1 MPGYFL
7 IDEMK
12 KRKKKT
18 SRFRQFVR
26 SILIAIAIIYG
37 VGLIIYTI
45 NNNNMNLSDKYI
57 GVDTLKKIKI
67 EKKNESL
74 KNKLKEELEKIKNSD
89 IKKSG
94 SDK

>member
-1 MPGYFL
+1 
-7 IDEMK
+7 MK
-12 KRKKKT
+12 KREKKT

-74 KNKLKEELEKIKNSD
+74 KNKLKEELEKVKNSG

-94 SDK
+94 SNK

>member
-1 MPGYFL
+1 
-7 IDEMK
+7 MK
-12 KRKKKT
+12 KREEKT

-45 NNNNMNLSDKYI
+45 NNNNINLSDKYI

-94 SDK
+94 SNK

>member
-1 MPGYFL
+1 
-7 IDEMK
+7 MK
-12 KRKKKT
+12 KRGKKT

-94 SDK
+94 SNK

>member
-1 MPGYFL
+1 
-7 IDEMK
+7 MK
-12 KRKKKT
+12 KREKKT

-67 EKKNESL
+67 DKKNESL

-94 SDK
+94 SNK

>member
-1 MPGYFL
+1 
-7 IDEMK
+7 MK
-12 KRKKKT
+12 KRGKKT

-57 GVDTLKKIKI
+57 GVDTLKKN
-67 EKKNESL
+67 KKR
-74 KNKLKEELEKIKNSD
+74 
-89 IKKSG
+89 KK
-94 SDK
+94 KWIFKK

>member
-1 MPGYFL
+1 
-7 IDEMK
+7 MK
-12 KRKKKT
+12 KREKKT

-74 KNKLKEELEKIKNSD
+74 KNKLKEKIEKIKNSG

-94 SDK
+94 SNK

>member
-1 MPGYFL
+1 
-7 IDEMK
+7 MK
-12 KRKKKT
+12 KRGKKT

-57 GVDTLKKIKI
+57 GVDTLKKIKK

-94 SDK
+94 SNK

>member
-94 SDK
+94 SNK

>member
-1 MPGYFL
+1 
-7 IDEMK
+7 MK
-12 KRKKKT
+12 KREEKT

-94 SDK
+94 SNK

>member
-1 MPGYFL
+1 M
-7 IDEMK
+7 MK
-12 KRKKKT
+12 KREKKT

-67 EKKNESL
+67 DKKNESL

-94 SDK
+94 SNK

>member
-1 MPGYFL
+1 
-7 IDEMK
+7 MK
-12 KRKKKT
+12 

-45 NNNNMNLSDKYI
+45 NKNTDLSNRDI
-57 GVDTLKKIKI
+57 IKK
-67 EKKNESL
+67 ENTGSL
-74 KNKLKEELEKIKNSD
+74 KNKLKKELEKIKNSD

-94 SDK
+94 SNK

>member
-1 MPGYFL
+1 
-7 IDEMK
+7 MK
-12 KRKKKT
+12 KREEKT

-57 GVDTLKKIKI
+57 GVDTLKKIKK
-67 EKKNESL
+67 EKKNKYL

-94 SDK
+94 SNK

>member
-1 MPGYFL
+1 
-7 IDEMK
+7 MK
-12 KRKKKT
+12 KRGKNT

-57 GVDTLKKIKI
+57 GVDTLKKIKK

-74 KNKLKEELEKIKNSD
+74 KNKLKEELEKVKNSG

-94 SDK
+94 SNK

>member
-1 MPGYFL
+1 MVL
-7 IDEMK
+7 MK
-12 KRKKKT
+12 KREKKT
-18 SRFRQFVR
+18 SGFRKFVR

-94 SDK
+94 SNK

>member
-1 MPGYFL
+1 
-7 IDEMK
+7 MK
-12 KRKKKT
+12 KKGKKT
-18 SRFRQFVR
+18 NRFRQFVR

-67 EKKNESL
+67 DKKNESL

-94 SDK
+94 SNK

>member
-1 MPGYFL
+1 
-7 IDEMK
+7 MK
-12 KRKKKT
+12 KKGKKT
-18 SRFRQFVR
+18 NRFRQFVR

-45 NNNNMNLSDKYI
+45 NNNMNLSDKYI

-67 EKKNESL
+67 DKKNESL
-74 KNKLKEELEKIKNSD
+74 KNKLKEELEKVKNSG

-94 SDK
+94 SNK

>member
-1 MPGYFL
+1 
-7 IDEMK
+7 MK
-12 KRKKKT
+12 KREKKT
-18 SRFRQFVR
+18 SGFRKFVR

-57 GVDTLKKIKI
+57 GVDTLKKNKI

-74 KNKLKEELEKIKNSD
+74 KNKLKEKIEKIKNSG

-94 SDK
+94 SNK

>member
-1 MPGYFL
+1 
-7 IDEMK
+7 MK
-12 KRKKKT
+12 KRGKKT

-45 NNNNMNLSDKYI
+45 NNNNINLSDKYI

-94 SDK
+94 SNK

>member
-1 MPGYFL
+1 
-7 IDEMK
+7 MK
-12 KRKKKT
+12 KRGKKT

-57 GVDTLKKIKI
+57 GVDTLKKIKK

-74 KNKLKEELEKIKNSD
+74 KNKLKEKIEKIKNSG

-94 SDK
+94 SNK

>member
-1 MPGYFL
+1 
-7 IDEMK
+7 MK

>member
-1 MPGYFL
+1 
-7 IDEMK
+7 MK
-12 KRKKKT
+12 KRGKNT

-57 GVDTLKKIKI
+57 GVDTLKKIKK
-67 EKKNESL
+67 EKKNEYL
-74 KNKLKEELEKIKNSD
+74 KNKLKEELEKVKNSG

-94 SDK
+94 SNK

>member
-1 MPGYFL
+1 
-7 IDEMK
+7 MK
-12 KRKKKT
+12 KREKKT

>member
-1 MPGYFL
+1 
-7 IDEMK
+7 MK

-45 NNNNMNLSDKYI
+45 NNNNINLSDKYI

>member
-1 MPGYFL
+1 M
-7 IDEMK
+7 MK
-12 KRKKKT
+12 KREKKT

-74 KNKLKEELEKIKNSD
+74 KNILKEELEKIKNSD

-94 SDK
+94 SNK

>member
-1 MPGYFL
+1 M
-7 IDEMK
+7 MK
-12 KRKKKT
+12 KREKKT

-94 SDK
+94 SNK

>member
-1 MPGYFL
+1 
-7 IDEMK
+7 MK
-12 KRKKKT
+12 KREKKT

-89 IKKSG
+89 IKKSD
-94 SDK
+94 SNK

>member
-1 MPGYFL
+1 
-7 IDEMK
+7 MK
-12 KRKKKT
+12 KREKKT

-94 SDK
+94 SNK